1 MQRASINWLQS
12 LLLLHFHYYQV
23 SKDPPLIQRFSEF
36 MNSSILTLSLM
47 KSLSLKKIKLF
58 LHNKKQKCCVH
69 SESANFDY
77 SLHQWND
84 LVMGLPT
91 G

>member
-12 LLLLHFHYYQV
+12 LFHYYQV
-23 SKDPPLIQRFSEF
+23 SKDHPLIQRFSEF

-47 KSLSLKKIKLF
+47 KSLSLIKIKLF
-58 LHNKKQKCCVH
+58 LHNKKQKYCGH
-69 SESANFDY
+69 SERVNFDD